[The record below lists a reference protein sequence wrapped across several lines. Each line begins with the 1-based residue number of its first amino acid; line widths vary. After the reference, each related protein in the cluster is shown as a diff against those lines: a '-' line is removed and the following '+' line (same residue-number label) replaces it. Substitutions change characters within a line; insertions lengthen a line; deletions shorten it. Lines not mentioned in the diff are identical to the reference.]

1 MCTTGV
7 SSHGGQ
13 EHARHSMMPQ
23 SHAKAGDVFWGK
35 AEDLLFGGG
44 ECLHSRVDMESS
56 DPRRKLPG
64 GQSSPQSLRGIA
76 SIVEPIWCMEKVRRR
91 AIICNMHIPAASW
104 QWRHR
109 SQSGAETMGLYFW
122 KDCSTACVIIEG
134 AQWHPSNH
142 AVSSVHSCWYTISS
156 SRHLIHHP
164 APTLFN
170 TTIVIQCSYLSC
182 HFSLAT
188 LLYLRLR
195 RIALVELDAHRIDA
209 MSLVRRR
216 RVSLALEYM
225 SQMAS
230 TVAAHN
236 LRPLHAESAVGV
248 PCHGARD
255 SVEESRPAAARLE
268 LVLRGVDGC
277 LAAGASVGS

>member
-1 MCTTGV
+1 MSSRHRDLVVATGNWRVRWRAGRLFRRDSLLVADGELAIAAAGGGRRAWTSTADASSALASKLGGRSGGERSVLTGNISYAIRQRYMSIAGV

-35 AEDLLFGGG
+35 AEDLLFGGRCL
-44 ECLHSRVDMESS
+44 CLHSRVDMESS

-109 SQSGAETMGLYFW
+109 SQSGAETMGHYFW
-122 KDCSTACVIIEG
+122 KNCSTACAIGEG
-134 AQWHPSNH
+134 ARRHPSND
-142 AVSSVHSCWYTISS
+142 AVSSLHSCWYTISS

-164 APTLFN
+164 A
-170 TTIVIQCSYLSC
+170 
-182 HFSLAT
+182 LAK
-188 LLYLRLR
+188 
-195 RIALVELDAHRIDA
+195 
-209 MSLVRRR
+209 SW
-216 RVSLALEYM
+216 S
-225 SQMAS
+225 S
-230 TVAAHN
+230 
-236 LRPLHAESAVGV
+236 G
-248 PCHGARD
+248 
-255 SVEESRPAAARLE
+255 
-268 LVLRGVDGC
+268 
-277 LAAGASVGS
+277 